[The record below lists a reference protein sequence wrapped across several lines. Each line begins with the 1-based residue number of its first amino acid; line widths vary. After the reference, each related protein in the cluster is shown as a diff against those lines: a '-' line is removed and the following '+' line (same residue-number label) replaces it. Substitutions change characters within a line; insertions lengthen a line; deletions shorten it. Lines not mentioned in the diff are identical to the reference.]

1 MFLHRVRTGA
11 RTATP
16 VPILLSLFLSFF
28 GFAPV
33 LMRFVT
39 APLRYYRLTRDPGA
53 RQAMVNLFAWSLLIQ
68 YVVGTSFYNPSGAV
82 DETGRQGVFAVL
94 ETAQNPVFAEVLVLF
109 WLVLLLL
116 PAWPTVHYWSRRTE
130 GSTEPAQ
137 YWALMIGFGA
147 LGNLLNTA
155 YYASSQHLL
164 PLLATNPQT
173 SQTSQFWGMAHT
185 HLFDALWAGLAVVAA
200 INLYRIDRR
209 LTWKPFLT
217 GLAMLAVLGTLFEN
231 AVTLGLSLLWPDSLL
246 LWII

>member
-1 MFLHRVRTGA
+1 MFFHRIRTGA

-39 APLRYYRLTRDPGA
+39 APLRFYRLTRDPDT
-53 RQAMVNLFAWSLLIQ
+53 RQEMVNLFAWSLLIQ
-68 YVVGTSFYNPSGAV
+68 YVVGTSFYNPSFAS
-82 DETGRQGVFAVL
+82 DETRQQGVFAVL
-94 ETAQNPVFAEVLVLF
+94 EAAQNPVFAEVLVLF

-116 PAWPTVHYWSRRTE
+116 PAWPTVHYWSRQTE

-147 LGNLLNTA
+147 LSNLLNTA

-164 PLLATNPQT
+164 PLLTANLDN
-173 SQTSQFWGMAHT
+173 SQTWGMAHV
-185 HLFDALWAGLAVVAA
+185 HLFDALGAGLTLVAA

-209 LTWKPFLT
+209 LTWKPFLI
-217 GLAMLAVLGTLFEN
+217 GVAMLAVLGTLFEN
-231 AVTLGLSLLWPDSLL
+231 AVTLGLSLLWPESLL